1 LIKTIKPVEMRKIP
15 VSLFIVAVCFSGCE
29 EQSHHNEPAAFSLL
43 RENTFILTIDRVANG
58 PDVQFPGDSLRD
70 SDFTATDE
78 DIHYEVT
85 FSENGRIITIE
96 TIVKDTVGGERV
108 NDGEA
113 SKRYAL
119 DEGLFAGGR
128 FIVWISNGSFEA
140 EYTVYGS
147 GVPIIRSE
155 RGKLTSNACL
165 VK

>member
-1 LIKTIKPVEMRKIP
+1 MRKII
-15 VSLFIVAVCFSGCE
+15 VSLFIVAVFFSGCE
-29 EQSHHNEPAAFSLL
+29 EQSHHTEPAAFSLL
-43 RENTFILTIDRVANG
+43 RENTCILTIDRVANG
-58 PDVQFPGDSLRD
+58 PEVKFPGDSL
-70 SDFTATDE
+70 SECDFTATDE

-96 TIVKDTVGGERV
+96 TAVTDTVSGKRV

-113 SKRYAL
+113 YKRYAL

-128 FIVWISNGSFEA
+128 FIVWISNGILEA

-155 RGKLTSNACL
+155 RGKLTGKACL

>member
-1 LIKTIKPVEMRKIP
+1 MINNLKPVQMRKIC
-15 VSLFIVAVCFSGCE
+15 VNLVIIAVLFSGCE
-29 EQSHHNEPAAFSLL
+29 KQSHKTETAAFSLL
-43 RENTFILTIDRVANG
+43 SENTFILTIDRIANG
-58 PDVQFPGDSLRD
+58 PDVQFPGDSLKE

-78 DIHYEVT
+78 DIHYGIT

-96 TIVKDTVGGERV
+96 STVTDTVSGERA

-113 SKRYAL
+113 SKRYEL

-128 FIVWISNGSFEA
+128 FIIWISNGSFEA

-155 RGKLTSNACL
+155 RGKLTSNARP

>member
-1 LIKTIKPVEMRKIP
+1 MRKIH
-15 VSLFIVAVCFSGCE
+15 VNLFLVAVLFSGCE
-29 EQSHHNEPAAFSLL
+29 EQSPNNEPAAFSLL

-58 PDVQFPGDSLRD
+58 PDVQFPGDSLRE
-70 SDFTATDE
+70 SDFTATGE

-85 FSENGRIITIE
+85 FSENGRIITIDTAVTE
-96 TIVKDTVGGERV
+96 TVSGERV

-140 EYTVYGS
+140 EYTVYGA
-147 GVPIIRSE
+147 GVPIIKSE
-155 RGKLTSNACL
+155 RGKLTSNACP